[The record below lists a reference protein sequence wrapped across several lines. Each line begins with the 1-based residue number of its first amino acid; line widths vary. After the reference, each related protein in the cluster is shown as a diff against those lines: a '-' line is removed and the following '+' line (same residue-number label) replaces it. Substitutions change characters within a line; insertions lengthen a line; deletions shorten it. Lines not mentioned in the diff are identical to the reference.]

1 MMQQSKAEQ
10 IPLRQGVLL
19 VLSGPSGT
27 GKGTICK
34 ALLSSSPAL
43 HYSISIT
50 TRDKRVGERN
60 GVNYWFVSKEA
71 FQQMRQQEDLL
82 EWAEVYGNYY
92 GTPRHYVEEQLAA
105 GHDVILEID
114 IQGAMKVKQSFP
126 KGIFIYILPPSLDE
140 LEKRIIHRGTDS
152 SSVIRQRLGCVRE
165 ELAYAKDYN
174 YVVINDVVE
183 TATYQIKSIIEAEHC
198 LISRNQAVLE
208 RICTFGSLFPEHGR
222 K

>member
-1 MMQQSKAEQ
+1 MMSQNKANQ

-34 ALLSSSPAL
+34 ALLHSSPSI
-43 HYSISIT
+43 HYSISVT
-50 TRDKRVGERN
+50 TRAKRSGERN
-60 GVNYWFVSKEA
+60 GVNYWFVSTAEFEKL
-71 FQQMRQQEDLL
+71 RQQEDLL

-92 GTPRHYVEEQLAA
+92 GTPRRYVEEQLTA

-126 KGIFIYILPPSLDE
+126 QGIFIYILPPSLDE

-152 SSVIRQRLGCVRE
+152 DSVIRQRLSCVKD
-165 ELAYAKDYN
+165 ELACAKNYN

-183 TATYQIKSIIEAEHC
+183 TATCQIQSILAAEHC
-198 LISRNQAVLE
+198 LISRNKAVLE
-208 RICTFGSLFPEHGR
+208 RICTFGSLFPEQDN
-222 K
+222 

>member
-1 MMQQSKAEQ
+1 MMQQNKVKQ
-10 IPLRQGVLL
+10 NPLRQGVLL

-34 ALLSSSPAL
+34 ALLRSSPEI
-43 HYSISIT
+43 HYSVSIT
-50 TRDKRVGERN
+50 TRAKRTGETN
-60 GVNYWFVSKEA
+60 GVNYWFVSKAA
-71 FQQMRQQEDLL
+71 FENMRQQEALL

-92 GTPRHYVEEQLAA
+92 GTPRRYVEEQLVA

-126 KGIFIYILPPSLDE
+126 QGIFIYILPPSLDE

-152 SSVIRQRLGCVRE
+152 ETVIRQRLGCVKE
-165 ELAYAKDYN
+165 ELACATNYN

-183 TATYQIKSIIEAEHC
+183 QATYQIKSIIEAEHC
-198 LISRNQAVLE
+198 LISRNEAVLE
-208 RICTFGSLFPEHGR
+208 RICTFGSLFPEHGQ
-222 K
+222 

>member
-1 MMQQSKAEQ
+1 MMHQNKTTATV
-10 IPLRQGVLL
+10 LRQGVLL

-34 ALLSSSPAL
+34 ALLRSSPAI

-50 TRDKRVGERN
+50 TRAQRIGEEN
-60 GVNYWFVSKEA
+60 GVNYWFISTAEFNK
-71 FQQMRQQEDLL
+71 MRQQEELL

-114 IQGAMKVKQSFP
+114 IQGAMKVKKSFP
-126 KGIFIYILPPSLDE
+126 QGVFIYILPPSLEE
-140 LEKRIIHRGTDS
+140 LEKRIIQRGTDS
-152 SSVIRQRLGCVRE
+152 DQVIRQRLGCVKE
-165 ELAYAKDYN
+165 ELACAQDYN

-183 TATYQIKSIIEAEHC
+183 VATSQIKSIIEAEHC
-198 LISRNQAVLE
+198 RISRNEAVFE
-208 RICTFGSLFPEHGR
+208 RICTFGSLFPEQDQ
-222 K
+222 